1 VQRGSGYELISRG
14 RVLYSAKKGMWNLIC
29 RESLDHYRIT
39 TTLRETKMAWQSVP
53 SLLIIGGAFNAAAG
67 LLWGL
72 DRLYYGRVSVVS
84 GDI

>member
-1 VQRGSGYELISRG
+1 
-14 RVLYSAKKGMWNLIC
+14 MWNLIC

-39 TTLRETKMAWQSVP
+39 TLSETKMAWQSVP

>member
-1 VQRGSGYELISRG
+1 
-14 RVLYSAKKGMWNLIC
+14 
-29 RESLDHYRIT
+29 
-39 TTLRETKMAWQSVP
+39 MAWQSVP

-84 GDI
+84 GDISSSLMTAGAITQSAIAPFACRIKM